1 MRTLYLTFNYIKL
14 ELFHLEIMRKTIQ
27 NSSHINPSTMSTLTR
42 VKSGVG
48 GGLLNLNHVQTCKH
62 IKLIENASDFIS
74 MKNFPYSTSIM
85 FQVNMID
92 LNEKLKSVTGNKN
105 KGGLLIRTDY

>member
-1 MRTLYLTFNYIKL
+1 
-14 ELFHLEIMRKTIQ
+14 MRKTIQ
-27 NSSHINPSTMSTLTR
+27 NSSHINPSTMRTLTR
-42 VKSGVG
+42 VKS
-48 GGLLNLNHVQTCKH
+48 QSCTECKH

-85 FQVNMID
+85 FQVNMMD
-92 LNEKLKSVTGNKN
+92 LNEKLKSVTWNKK